1 MLKFLDAKC
10 TVTSCVLTIGEMDV
24 REDCANALRK
34 DMWRSR
40 KSFKVCGTGRS
51 KVGVAMMPSGYDAS
65 VTFEDFVQLLLYY
78 HLMDVVQWSGVI
90 CLIVRR
96 TGLRT

>member
-1 MLKFLDAKC
+1 MFERIAQMRFERTCGDREK
-10 TVTSCVLTIGEMDV
+10 VLRYVGPGD
-24 REDCANALRK
+24 L
-34 DMWRSR
+34 
-40 KSFKVCGTGRS
+40 